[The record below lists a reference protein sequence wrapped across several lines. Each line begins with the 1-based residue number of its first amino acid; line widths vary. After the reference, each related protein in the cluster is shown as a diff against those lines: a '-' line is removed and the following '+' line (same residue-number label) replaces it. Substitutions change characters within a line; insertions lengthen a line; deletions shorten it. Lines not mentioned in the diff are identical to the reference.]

1 MKQRLQVIEKR
12 IIVGGEN
19 LLEKAEEQ
27 ERLLEESAKE
37 LEERKRKAEQL
48 HKALE
53 EKEVHLVLSNF
64 ILFVLARSLGIFVIC
79 YIHICN
85 LHKCRNTKL

>member
-1 MKQRLQVIEKR
+1 MIYNYNKNETSTIRLEQDELKQRLQVIEKR

-37 LEERKRKAEQL
+37 LDERKRKAEQL

-53 EKEVHLVLSNF
+53 EKEVRLVLFN
-64 ILFVLARSLGIFVIC
+64 ILFI
-79 YIHICN
+79 
-85 LHKCRNTKL
+85 